1 MCIKKTKNG
10 TYQLRLYIPEDVQ
23 AKLGLGKLFERKY
36 KTRREAKEVELK
48 LSIDIKN
55 AKSGK
60 SHINI
65 KNKGEII
72 FKKFYEDIWLEPY
85 KAGQTTTTIK
95 PPTKA
100 TVFQTENIF
109 RLHILSILGKYSIE
123 YPNNKQL
130 ILSLLTPKANSYA
143 NFKVIRSYV
152 NSVFDWAEELEY
164 IPSNKLRKTI
174 TRIKANKK
182 ILLKESKREE
192 DLSLD
197 KEELKLWLQAFD
209 IDLEKGLIDLKDYTL
224 FYTTFFLSDRKSESY
239 ALQWKHINFSTGETL
254 IEQALDR
261 FGNIKPTKGRKKTL
275 FKTPIE
281 LIELLANWKARQQ
294 EELKLFGLRQTQKQ
308 FVFTYNDRSHNINL
322 PLHVDY
328 LNYRMKSV
336 RRRHLELAPASPHK
350 LIHTGVTLAK
360 QAGYS
365 LEAISEALTHSDKQ
379 ITKTYVNTKD
389 IVNRTVGDIAFRSL
403 KK

>member
-1 MCIKKTKNG
+1 MSIKKTKNG

-85 KAGQTTTTIK
+85 KAGQTTT
-95 PPTKA
+95 
-100 TVFQTENIF
+100 VFQTENIF
-109 RLHILSILGKYSIE
+109 RLHILPILGKYSIE
-123 YPNNKQL
+123 YPNNNKQL

-197 KEELKLWLQAFD
+197 KEELKL
-209 IDLEKGLIDLKDYTL
+209 
-224 FYTTFFLSDRKSESY
+224 
-239 ALQWKHINFSTGETL
+239 
-254 IEQALDR
+254 
-261 FGNIKPTKGRKKTL
+261 
-275 FKTPIE
+275 
-281 LIELLANWKARQQ
+281 
-294 EELKLFGLRQTQKQ
+294 
-308 FVFTYNDRSHNINL
+308 
-322 PLHVDY
+322 
-328 LNYRMKSV
+328 
-336 RRRHLELAPASPHK
+336 
-350 LIHTGVTLAK
+350 
-360 QAGYS
+360 
-365 LEAISEALTHSDKQ
+365 
-379 ITKTYVNTKD
+379 
-389 IVNRTVGDIAFRSL
+389 
-403 KK
+403 

>member
-1 MCIKKTKNG
+1 MSIKKTKNG

-95 PPTKA
+95 PPTKV

-109 RLHILSILGKYSIE
+109 RLHILPILGKYSIE
-123 YPNNKQL
+123 YPNNNKQL
-130 ILSLLTPKANSYA
+130 ILSLLTPKAN
-143 NFKVIRSYV
+143 SYV

-197 KEELKLWLQAFD
+197 KEELKL
-209 IDLEKGLIDLKDYTL
+209 
-224 FYTTFFLSDRKSESY
+224 
-239 ALQWKHINFSTGETL
+239 
-254 IEQALDR
+254 
-261 FGNIKPTKGRKKTL
+261 
-275 FKTPIE
+275 
-281 LIELLANWKARQQ
+281 
-294 EELKLFGLRQTQKQ
+294 
-308 FVFTYNDRSHNINL
+308 
-322 PLHVDY
+322 
-328 LNYRMKSV
+328 
-336 RRRHLELAPASPHK
+336 
-350 LIHTGVTLAK
+350 
-360 QAGYS
+360 
-365 LEAISEALTHSDKQ
+365 
-379 ITKTYVNTKD
+379 
-389 IVNRTVGDIAFRSL
+389 
-403 KK
+403 